1 MRYLTPLVQ
10 ILMDVSVGAEKV
22 IGCDSIENHP
32 KRILMTK
39 GRDIDLSGPSGCKSQ
54 RAASI
59 KDPVV
64 YSYLIRTGVHTCTTT
79 DRSYRSHSQ
88 VGVRELKLGGHS

>member
-1 MRYLTPLVQ
+1 MRYLTSLVQ

-39 GRDIDLSGPSGCKSQ
+39 GRDIDLSGPSGCKS
-54 RAASI
+54 
-59 KDPVV
+59 
-64 YSYLIRTGVHTCTTT
+64 
-79 DRSYRSHSQ
+79 
-88 VGVRELKLGGHS
+88 